1 MHPLPPEMLPGVPN
15 FFFTLFTVPLT
26 AAWPNLV
33 AWIVLVVVFV
43 AGAGARIPSFI
54 EGKD

>member
-26 AAWPNLV
+26 VAWPNLV